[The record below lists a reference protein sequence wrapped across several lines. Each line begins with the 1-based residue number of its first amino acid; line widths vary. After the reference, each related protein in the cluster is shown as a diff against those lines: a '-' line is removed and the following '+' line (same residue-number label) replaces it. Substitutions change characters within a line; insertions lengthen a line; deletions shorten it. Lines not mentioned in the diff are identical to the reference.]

1 MPKLFNPSGPERLI
15 QSMVKPLEFRPK
27 PDTSSRLLR
36 MLENIP
42 FFTGPLKVINDTAN
56 AGAQLIHKT
65 GHSSPQFLEL
75 IKPLPVISLAFNS
88 LDFVRIP
95 MIVLAALYLK
105 EPVPFT
111 LNNTSKWF
119 YSATFLSLGITALL
133 VPFTAPIIGILLAAT
148 AFTMNAVL
156 LKWTWSQYQ
165 HDKHLPQKITE
176 AKYALN
182 DIQHQAHDLGKKLE
196 LNPNSTKI
204 IKKINALKIQFD
216 AKINVMQDLT
226 NQQNTQI
233 TAGKI
238 FDRSIYTTIAS
249 MAVTGS
255 VVSLLALPFAPFIL
269 IASGLAGG
277 TYLLSRTLFNH
288 LFSETP
294 QANEINKSF
303 TCSTKKMNLKMPHSP
318 TAQFKPEPEHKK
330 QETRPPRNKIADEAP
345 EVSHTTRPHRR
356 F

>member
-1 MPKLFNPSGPERLI
+1 MPKLFNPSDPKSLI
-15 QSMVKPLEFRPK
+15 QAMVKPIQFRPK
-27 PDTSSRLLR
+27 PNTSSRLLR
-36 MLENIP
+36 MLEHIP

-56 AGAQLIHKT
+56 AGAQLIYKT

-95 MIVLAALYLK
+95 MIFLAALYLK
-105 EPVPFT
+105 EPIPFT
-111 LNNTSKWF
+111 LNNTAKWF

-133 VPFTAPIIGILLAAT
+133 VPFTDPIISILLAAT

-165 HDKHLPQKITE
+165 HDKQLPKKITE
-176 AKYALN
+176 ATYALN
-182 DIQHQAHDLGKKLE
+182 DLQHQAQHLGKQLTLHPK
-196 LNPNSTKI
+196 SSKI
-204 IKKINALKIQFD
+204 VEEINTLKIQFD
-216 AKINVMQDLT
+216 EKKNDMQDLT
-226 NQQNTQI
+226 NQQETQI

-249 MAVTGS
+249 MAVAGS

-288 LFSETP
+288 VFSETP
-294 QANEINKSF
+294 KGNELKIPF
-303 TCSTKKMNLKMPHSP
+303 PCSTKKMNLKMNNSP
-318 TAQFKPEPEHKK
+318 TPQFTPEPEHKK
-330 QETRPPRNKIADEAP
+330 QETTSPKNNIADKAP
-345 EVSHTTRPHRR
+345 EVTHTKSNRR